1 MRPHFGLIRTT
12 TREEAEGGAPAKIQS
27 FVIEGRGK
35 VIDMQLEVLVG
46 GSSQGLEPSPNTGR
60 KVLRLRAKPV
70 NNGNSLGLGRLEARL
85 GFQMR
90 ADWAWWHHMAVGMG
104 GDFTD

>member
-1 MRPHFGLIRTT
+1 
-12 TREEAEGGAPAKIQS
+12 
-27 FVIEGRGK
+27 
-35 VIDMQLEVLVG
+35 MQLEVLVG

-90 ADWAWWHHMAVGMG
+90 ADWAWWHHMAIGMG